1 MFIIR
6 GDLRLSTPFF
16 KKVEMGTAL
25 WYTDAVFHHLIG
37 RLFYG
42 EFGNAPAGGAEAG
55 GQRLESAEPD
65 CVVYRLDIRPESR
78 NPWGM
83 VHGGALYTLADD
95 AAGGAAHSDGRHYV
109 TQHGDL
115 HFLDNR
121 AHGTIRAAGRV
132 RRRGR
137 STVLVDVEITDEG
150 GALLATGAF
159 SYFCVD
165 RKRMAE
171 RAQET

>member
-1 MFIIR
+1 ME
-6 GDLRLSTPFF
+6 DMEKLRL
-16 KKVEMGTAL
+16 EAL
-25 WYTDAVFHHLIG
+25 QLGANAFTDYNFIKL
-37 RLFYG
+37 
-42 EFGNAPAGGAEAG
+42 EA
-55 GQRLESAEPD
+55 AEPD
-65 CVVYRLDIRPESR
+65 RAVYRLDIRPESR
-78 NPWGM
+78 NPYGM
-83 VHGGALYTLADD
+83 IHGGALYTMADD
-95 AAGGAAHSDGRHYV
+95 AAGTAAHGDGRHYV

-132 RRRGR
+132 RHRGR

>member
-1 MFIIR
+1 MENLEK
-6 GDLRLSTPFF
+6 LRLETLKLGANAF
-16 KKVEMGTAL
+16 
-25 WYTDAVFHHLIG
+25 TDHNFI
-37 RLFYG
+37 
-42 EFGNAPAGGAEAG
+42 
-55 GQRLESAEPD
+55 RLESVEPD
-65 CVVYRLDIRPESR
+65 RAVYRLDIRPESR

-121 AHGTIRAAGRV
+121 AHGTIRAAARI

-137 STVLVDVEITDEG
+137 STVLVDVEITDES

-159 SYFCVD
+159 TYFCVD

-171 RAQET
+171 RAEET

>member
-1 MFIIR
+1 MENMEK
-6 GDLRLSTPFF
+6 LRLETLKLGANAF
-16 KKVEMGTAL
+16 
-25 WYTDAVFHHLIG
+25 TDHNFI
-37 RLFYG
+37 
-42 EFGNAPAGGAEAG
+42 
-55 GQRLESAEPD
+55 RLESVEPD
-65 CVVYRLDIRPESR
+65 RAVYRLEIQPESR
-78 NPWGM
+78 NPYGM

-132 RRRGR
+132 RHRGR
-137 STVLVDVEITDEG
+137 STVLVDVEITDEA

-171 RAQET
+171 RTLET

>member
-1 MFIIR
+1 MENMER
-6 GDLRLSTPFF
+6 LRLETLKLGS
-16 KKVEMGTAL
+16 
-25 WYTDAVFHHLIG
+25 
-37 RLFYG
+37 
-42 EFGNAPAGGAEAG
+42 NAFTEHNFI
-55 GQRLESAEPD
+55 RLESVEPD
-65 CVVYRLDIRPESR
+65 RVAYRLDIRPESR
-78 NPWGM
+78 NPFGM

-95 AAGGAAHSDGRHYV
+95 AAGGAAHTDGRHYV

-132 RRRGR
+132 RHRGR
-137 STVLVDVEITDEG
+137 STVLVDVEITDEA

-171 RAQET
+171 RAEEA

>member
-1 MFIIR
+1 MFME
-6 GDLRLSTPFF
+6 DLEKLRLETLKLGANAF
-16 KKVEMGTAL
+16 
-25 WYTDAVFHHLIG
+25 TDHNFI
-37 RLFYG
+37 
-42 EFGNAPAGGAEAG
+42 
-55 GQRLESAEPD
+55 RLESAEPD

-78 NPWGM
+78 NPFGM

-121 AHGTIRAAGRV
+121 ARGTIRAAGRV
-132 RRRGR
+132 RHRGR
-137 STVLVDVEITDEG
+137 STVLVDVEITDEA

-171 RAQET
+171 RAQES

>member
-1 MFIIR
+1 MEDREAIR
-6 GDLRLSTPFF
+6 L
-16 KKVEMGTAL
+16 EAL
-25 WYTDAVFHHLIG
+25 KLGA
-37 RLFYG
+37 
-42 EFGNAPAGGAEAG
+42 NAFTTHNFME
-55 GQRLESAEPD
+55 LESAGPGRA
-65 CVVYRLDIRPESR
+65 VYRLTIRPESR
-78 NPWGM
+78 NPFGM

-132 RRRGR
+132 RHRGR
-137 STVLVDVEITDEG
+137 STVLVDVEITDES

-165 RKRMAE
+165 RKRMEE
-171 RAQET
+171 RARET

>member
-1 MFIIR
+1 MENMEKRRLETLKLGANAFTDHNFI
-6 GDLRLSTPFF
+6 
-16 KKVEMGTAL
+16 
-25 WYTDAVFHHLIG
+25 
-37 RLFYG
+37 
-42 EFGNAPAGGAEAG
+42 
-55 GQRLESAEPD
+55 RLESAEPD

>member
-1 MFIIR
+1 MENLET
-6 GDLRLSTPFF
+6 LRL
-16 KKVEMGTAL
+16 EAL
-25 WYTDAVFHHLIG
+25 KLGANAFTDHNFI
-37 RLFYG
+37 
-42 EFGNAPAGGAEAG
+42 
-55 GQRLESAEPD
+55 RLESAEAD
-65 CVVYRLDIRPESR
+65 CAVYRLDIRPESR
-78 NPWGM
+78 NPFGM

-132 RRRGR
+132 RHRGR
-137 STVLVDVEITDEG
+137 STVLVDVEITDESG
-150 GALLATGAF
+150 SLLATGAF

-165 RKRMAE
+165 RKRMEE
-171 RAQET
+171 RARETKKRGAS

>member
-1 MFIIR
+1 MA
-6 GDLRLSTPFF
+6 DMESLRLQTLQL
-16 KKVEMGTAL
+16 GT
-25 WYTDAVFHHLIG
+25 
-37 RLFYG
+37 
-42 EFGNAPAGGAEAG
+42 NAFTLHNFI
-55 GQRLESAEPD
+55 QLESVEPD
-65 CVVYRLDIRPESR
+65 CAVYRLEIHPESR
-78 NPWGM
+78 NPFGM

-137 STVLVDVEITDEG
+137 STVLVDVEITDES

-159 SYFCVD
+159 TYFCVD

-171 RAQET
+171 RAEET

>member
-1 MFIIR
+1 ME
-6 GDLRLSTPFF
+6 DMEKLRLETLKLGANAF
-16 KKVEMGTAL
+16 TA
-25 WYTDAVFHHLIG
+25 YNFI
-37 RLFYG
+37 
-42 EFGNAPAGGAEAG
+42 
-55 GQRLESAEPD
+55 RLESVEPD
-65 CVVYRLDIRPESR
+65 RAVYCLDVRPESR

-137 STVLVDVEITDEG
+137 STVLVEVEITGGD
-150 GALLATGAF
+150 GALLAVGAF
-159 SYFCVD
+159 TYFRVD
-165 RKRMAE
+165 PERMAE
-171 RAQET
+171 RAEET